1 MSFEWSLPLALATA
15 HLLADFVFQSD
26 SDVAN
31 KKRIAVQLKHVAIV
45 SGLSYLLAGDWRA
58 WPLPALIGLTHYLID
73 RLKVKA
79 NRNGLG
85 VFVADQAAHL
95 LVLVGITWLSLKFYP
110 VQSVWAGLWGMDF
123 AKALELLA
131 GIILTVNVG
140 GVVVGISV
148 KPYLDDLTKPKE
160 ERGILVAAGQTKAQS
175 NRGLL
180 KGGKVIGQ
188 LERALIFFLVGIG
201 KPEAVAFLVAA
212 KSIFRF
218 GDLVDRK
225 RHAEAEYITIG
236 TLMSFTWGL
245 MSAWLTWW
253 LYGKI

>member
-1 MSFEWSLPLALATA
+1 MSFEWGLLLALVLA

-26 SDVAN
+26 NDVAN
-31 KKRIAVQLKHVAIV
+31 KKRIGVHLKHVAIV

-58 WPLPALIGLTHYLID
+58 WTMPALIGLTHYGSDL
-73 RLKVKA
+73 LKVKS

-95 LVLVGITWLSLKFYP
+95 LVLVGITWLSPKYYP
-110 VQSVWAGLWGMDF
+110 VQSFWVGLWGMDF

-148 KPYLDDLTKPKE
+148 KPYLDELTKPTGDATVFAKDK
-160 ERGILVAAGQTKAQS
+160 QDKAQAD
-175 NRGLL
+175 RGLP

-188 LERALIFFLVGIG
+188 LERGLIFFLVGIG

-225 RHAEAEYITIG
+225 HHAEAEYITIG

-245 MSAWLTWW
+245 VSAWLTWW
-253 LYGKI
+253 VHGKI